1 MELFSFYQTVRKQ
14 TSWKSSILDT
24 WLSSAKVSSVQDRL
38 SRLLSSLES
47 RMDSNASR
55 VSRSRGPG
63 GDPQR
68 TVLALAQLPNGVQGI
83 REWWLWTV
91 AGNQKLSHGVV
102 AFGLFLGGGHDIAT
116 VFRDWIIT
124 GDKLSP
130 VWYMRSSINVIA
142 NSECSNMSW
151 AKVAPECKLFVYPCA
166 SSPAKRWGN
175 CVPQNQT
182 IIKYLTELKSW
193 WSELHTA
200 EVVGFGRQE
209 SRMFLSIFPHFSG
222 YIVTQDNTDHP

>member
-24 WLSSAKVSSVQDRL
+24 WLSSAKVLSVQDRL

-55 VSRSRGPG
+55 VSRSRGPD
-63 GDPQR
+63 GDPQQ

-151 AKVAPECKLFVYPCA
+151 AKVHLNADCSYTHARAALRSDEVIVCHK
-166 SSPAKRWGN
+166 
-175 CVPQNQT
+175 NQT

-209 SRMFLSIFPHFSG
+209 SQMSLSIVPYFSG